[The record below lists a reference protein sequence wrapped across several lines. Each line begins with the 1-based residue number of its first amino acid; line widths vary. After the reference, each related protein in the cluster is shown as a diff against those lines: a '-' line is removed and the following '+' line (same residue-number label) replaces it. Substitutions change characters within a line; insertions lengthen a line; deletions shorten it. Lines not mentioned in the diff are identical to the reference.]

1 MPVVIPSIVSE
12 HLAGNPLRDPAERR
26 VPVYLPHGYD
36 TSDRRYPVV
45 YLLSG
50 FGSRGSMFLNESA
63 WDENLP
69 ERLDRLIATG
79 AIRPLI
85 VVMPDCMTRLGGSQY
100 INSAATGR
108 YEDHLV
114 RELVPFV
121 DARFRTVPTREQR
134 AVAGRSSGGYGAT
147 ILAMRHPD
155 VFGLAADHSG
165 DKYFELCY
173 KSDFTRCLAGLAA
186 FGDSAQEFLRGFPH
200 PPAARGTNWFD
211 TANVL
216 AMAACYS
223 PNPSSPTGFDLPFEE
238 YTGRLRPDVWRRWLA
253 HDPVELAAA
262 GADALRSLRLYYL
275 DCGRRDEYHLQ
286 YGCRIYHRHLE
297 ELGVPHRYEEFDG
310 GHRNVAHRL
319 DVSLAAIS
327 AAF

>member
-1 MPVVIPSIVSE
+1 MPVVIPTIASQ
-12 HLAGNPLRDPAERR
+12 HLLGNPLGDRAERR
-26 VPVYLPHGYD
+26 VPVYLPEGYD
-36 TSDRRYPVV
+36 SSDRRYPVV
-45 YLLSG
+45 YLLTG

-63 WDENLP
+63 WEENVP
-69 ERLDRLIATG
+69 ERLDRLISSG

-100 INSAATGR
+100 LNSAATGR

-114 RELVPFV
+114 SELVPFV
-121 DARFRTVPTREQR
+121 DARFRTVPAREQR
-134 AVAGRSSGGYGAT
+134 AVVGRSSGGYGAT
-147 ILAMRHPD
+147 VLAMRHPEL
-155 VFGLAADHSG
+155 FALAADHSG

-173 KSDFTRCLAGLAA
+173 KPDFGRCLAGLAA

-200 PPAARGTNWFD
+200 PPQDRGPHWFD
-211 TANVL
+211 TANIL
-216 AMAACYS
+216 AMASCYS
-223 PNPSSPTGFDLPFEE
+223 PNPGAPVGFDLPFEE
-238 YTGRLRPDVWRRWLA
+238 HTGRLRDDVWRRWLD
-253 HDPVELAAA
+253 HDPVELAGSA
-262 GADALRSLRLYYL
+262 ADALRSLRLYYL
-275 DCGRRDEYHLQ
+275 DCGRRDEYRIQ
-286 YGCRIYHRHLE
+286 YGCRIYSRRLA